1 MIYDTYRSQR
11 RFDSSWR
18 EVLEG
23 GFGADFGGCPAAGVG
38 HMVTCPRSCTDLR
51 TIIRAACNTV
61 VAMGHKKHDDTEG
74 PPMKNAGSF
83 PISVLALMLAAPA
96 FANTPA
102 SNIAWSA
109 KPVQATA

>member
-1 MIYDTYRSQR
+1 
-11 RFDSSWR
+11 
-18 EVLEG
+18 
-23 GFGADFGGCPAAGVG
+23 
-38 HMVTCPRSCTDLR
+38 
-51 TIIRAACNTV
+51 
-61 VAMGHKKHDDTEG
+61 
-74 PPMKNAGSF
+74 MKNAGSF